1 MNRRPTLTTGI
12 ALTTISLL
20 YLGGSAYRDR
30 APFKV
35 DTLGGLHGLTL
46 GQADAPLSMVVLTDY
61 RCPHCRAFENEV
73 MPKLEPL
80 VAAGA
85 LGLTVV
91 PIGMLGEGSELAAA
105 AALCAA
111 RQGEAAFARAHN
123 ALFELPG
130 VNPKAL
136 VELAEKH
143 GLRSQPLRECLGKGS
158 TATEVEHNTRRAKEI
173 GIRGTP
179 TVVVASRAHASPD
192 WRELQGVIRER
203 R

>member
-1 MNRRPTLTTGI
+1 MNRRLTLTIGI
-12 ALTTISLL
+12 VLSALSLL
-20 YLGGSAYRDR
+20 YLGGSAYRAR

-35 DTLGGLHGLTL
+35 DTLGDLHAPTL
-46 GQADAPLSMVVLTDY
+46 GQADALESMVVFTDY

-73 MPKLEPL
+73 MPNLEPL

-105 AALCAA
+105 AARCAA
-111 RQGEAAFARAHN
+111 RQGEAAVARAHK

-130 VNPKAL
+130 VNPEAL

-143 GLRSQPLRECLGKGS
+143 GLRSQPLRECLEKGS
-158 TATEVEHNTRRAKEI
+158 TATGVEHNTRQAKEI

-179 TVVVASRAHASPD
+179 TVVVAGRAYANPAGIPSRA
-192 WRELQGVIRER
+192 
-203 R
+203 

>member
-1 MNRRPTLTTGI
+1 MNRRLTLTTGI
-12 ALTTISLL
+12 VLSTLSLL
-20 YLGGSAYRDR
+20 YLGGSAYHAR

-35 DTLGGLHGLTL
+35 DTLGDLHGLTL
-46 GQADAPLSMVVLTDY
+46 GQSDAPESMVVFTDY
-61 RCPHCRAFENEV
+61 RCPHCRAFESTV

-91 PIGMLGEGSELAAA
+91 PIGMLGEDSELTTAG
-105 AALCAA
+105 ALCAA
-111 RQGEAAFARAHN
+111 RQGELTFVGVHK

-130 VNPKAL
+130 VNREAL
-136 VELAEKH
+136 VELAENH

-158 TATEVEHNTRRAKEI
+158 TATEVEHNTRQAKEI

-179 TVVVASRAHASPD
+179 TVVVAGLAYANPSWD
-192 WRELQGVIRER
+192 QLQVAVGAGR
-203 R
+203 